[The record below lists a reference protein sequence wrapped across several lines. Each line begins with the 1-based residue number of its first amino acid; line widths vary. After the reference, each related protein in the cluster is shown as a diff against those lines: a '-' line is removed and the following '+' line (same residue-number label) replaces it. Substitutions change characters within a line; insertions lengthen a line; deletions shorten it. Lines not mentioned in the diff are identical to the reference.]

1 MKWYEK
7 KKNRSGV
14 YSKVV
19 DRYKV
24 QKYLNDT
31 DWYVIRLQEI
41 GTDIPQDVL
50 DTRAL
55 CRELL

>member
-19 DRYKV
+19 DKDKV
-24 QKYLNDT
+24 QTYLNDT
-31 DWYVIRLQEI
+31 DWYITRLQEI
-41 GTDIPQDVL
+41 GTAVPQDVL

-55 CRELL
+55 CRGLL